1 MHDRMRW
8 AMGKVSSRMAR
19 VSTVLITLTG
29 LLWMGSGAALASNGS
44 PLARASAAR
53 AGQAQVPRVT
63 GDARVDKLLSE
74 MTLDEKLTLLQGS
87 QEAAS
92 TNQYE
97 AGYLPGIPR
106 LGIPSLRLSDGPPG
120 VATRQPSVG
129 MTSTTGVAATFSQRD
144 ADENGVVIGRDAR
157 ALGVDVVLEPF
168 VNIDRDPAWAR
179 AFNTFGEDPV
189 LTGQTGAG
197 EISGIQ
203 SQGTM
208 AMVKHFIAYD
218 GGNNVVLDEQTLHEI
233 YLQPFADAINAGV
246 ASVMC
251 SYNTVNVVAAKP
263 ATGGTAGPYSCGN
276 SQTLTGILRGELGFK
291 GFVTSDWGANKATN
305 FINAG
310 LDMEMPGT
318 GFGDILPTYFSAAD
332 LKAAIAAGTVSMST
346 INAAVGHILYE
357 MGRFGLLSGH
367 SKHNVTPEPVNA
379 DEQVVQQTAQDAAT
393 LLKNDTSALPLSGS
407 DLSNLALIGPGA
419 GQTIAVGQAGENTA
433 GIVSRQTGTYQVLQ
447 QALGHDPAAHLR
459 YAVGDDMTGAPVPAS
474 ALSHNGQPG
483 LLRTNTTDST
493 SSVVPQLDNTLS
505 NGQALPAGSAW
516 TWTGDLNVP
525 VAGSYWINLGLLG
538 AGGSISLDGTQIA
551 RTGFIKGTAPR
562 YGVLRPGDNNVLP
575 TTDGLD
581 NLRTQLNLSA
591 GAHTLTVTISA
602 DVSGDPVQ
610 ARLNWVT
617 PAQQQA
623 NTDAAVAAAK
633 HAKAA
638 VVFAWSTGSLD
649 TPLPEGQDQ
658 LIADVAAVN
667 PNTIVVLNTSDP
679 VAMPWLSKVKAVL
692 EMWYPGDTGGYA
704 TANVLLGKTDPA
716 GRLPFTWPAALDQ
729 GVANQIATHPERT
742 SNGVDANGKYCPNP
756 GPGGPFGASC
766 TTTYT
771 EGIYVGYRWYDQQH
785 ETPLYPFGYGLSY
798 TRFAYSDPHVAPARD
813 GGVDVAFRVTN
824 TGSVSGDEVPQVYLG
839 NPASPPAGVAFAD
852 RALAAYGRITL
863 RPGQSQ
869 LVRLHV
875 PLRQLQYWDTGAA
888 RWVTVT
894 GQRPL
899 YIAGNERST
908 QLATIITVPGHRQ

>member
-1 MHDRMRW
+1 MRDRMRW
-8 AMGKVSSRMAR
+8 AMGRVSSRMAR
-19 VSTVLITLTG
+19 ISTVLITLTG
-29 LLWMGSGAALASNGS
+29 LLWMGSGVALASNGS
-44 PLARASAAR
+44 PLARASATR

-63 GDARVDKLLSE
+63 GDPRVDKLLSE

-120 VATRQPSVG
+120 VATREPSTG
-129 MTSTTGVAATFSQRD
+129 MTGTMGVAATFSQRD
-144 ADENGVVIGRDAR
+144 AYDNGVVIGRDAR

-168 VNIDRDPAWAR
+168 VNIDRDPAWGR

-332 LKAAIAAGTVSMST
+332 LKAAISAGTVSMAT
-346 INAAVGHILYE
+346 INAAVGHILSE
-357 MGRFGLLSGH
+357 MDRFGLLSGH

-393 LLKNDTSALPLSGS
+393 LLKNDTSALPLSGA

-419 GQTIAVGQAGENTA
+419 GQTIAVGQAGENAA

-447 QALGHDPAAHLR
+447 QALRHDPAAHLT
-459 YAVGDDMTGAPVPAS
+459 YAAGDDMTGTPVPAS

-483 LLRTNTTDST
+483 LLRTNTGDST

-516 TWTGDLNVP
+516 TWTGDLTVSGRP
-525 VAGSYWINLGLLG
+525 AATGSTW
-538 AGGSISLDGTQIA
+538 ACSA
-551 RTGFIKGTAPR
+551 RADPSAWTAPR
-562 YGVLRPGDNNVLP
+562 SPGPGSSTAPRRVTACCAPATTTSCPPP
-575 TTDGLD
+575 TGWT
-581 NLRTQLNLSA
+581 TCAPSSTSA
-591 GAHTLTVTISA
+591 PAPAHAVTVTISA

-623 NTDAAVAAAK
+623 NTDAAVTAAK

-638 VVFAWSTGSLD
+638 VVFAWSTGALD

-658 LIADVAAVN
+658 LIAQ
-667 PNTIVVLNTSDP
+667 
-679 VAMPWLSKVKAVL
+679 
-692 EMWYPGDTGGYA
+692 MWP
-704 TANVLLGKTDPA
+704 
-716 GRLPFTWPAALDQ
+716 
-729 GVANQIATHPERT
+729 
-742 SNGVDANGKYCPNP
+742 
-756 GPGGPFGASC
+756 
-766 TTTYT
+766 
-771 EGIYVGYRWYDQQH
+771 
-785 ETPLYPFGYGLSY
+785 
-798 TRFAYSDPHVAPARD
+798 
-813 GGVDVAFRVTN
+813 
-824 TGSVSGDEVPQVYLG
+824 
-839 NPASPPAGVAFAD
+839 
-852 RALAAYGRITL
+852 
-863 RPGQSQ
+863 
-869 LVRLHV
+869 
-875 PLRQLQYWDTGAA
+875 
-888 RWVTVT
+888 
-894 GQRPL
+894 
-899 YIAGNERST
+899 RST
-908 QLATIITVPGHRQ
+908 RTRSWC